1 MKKLSFNDVQQP
13 LREKGPDA
21 CIDIREMIGSEG
33 VGLMKLPIP
42 FLLPVYYIVNPE
54 DAHELM
60 VKHGDEAGKVELV
73 AKIARSTFGNGILFS
88 NGALWKRQRKLMQP
102 AFHHGHIRGYGER
115 MMAIAEKHLAA
126 WGAQGEV
133 DLAQEMHR
141 LTLKIVV
148 DILFSGD
155 ATGTMDAI
163 AEAIHDIGTGFSAQ
177 AESVFLALM
186 PDWFPAPA
194 LRQKSRG
201 AKNFNRLLRG
211 IIEERRRLGEAKSP
225 QDLLT
230 VLMYTKDAETGETM
244 DDEQL
249 RGELLTLYIAGHE
262 TTAWLLSWALSFLL
276 QNPESAGKFCEEL
289 AILEGKPPTVEDLLK
304 LPYSKM
310 VIQETLRLR
319 PPVWFMQRQTK
330 VEVTLNGRSYPPNS
344 MFMVLSY
351 ANHHDP
357 KIFPEPKAFKPE
369 RWANDTEKHLPKGAY
384 LPFALGSRI
393 CIGNGFALMEAQ
405 LLLNYIMQTFE
416 MRLLNHPQL
425 PKGSPVI
432 LGFAEPVKMEV
443 KAK

>member
-1 MKKLSFNDVQQP
+1 
-13 LREKGPDA
+13 
-21 CIDIREMIGSEG
+21 
-33 VGLMKLPIP
+33 
-42 FLLPVYYIVNPE
+42 
-54 DAHELM
+54 
-60 VKHGDEAGKVELV
+60 
-73 AKIARSTFGNGILFS
+73 
-88 NGALWKRQRKLMQP
+88 
-102 AFHHGHIRGYGER
+102 
-115 MMAIAEKHLAA
+115 
-126 WGAQGEV
+126 
-133 DLAQEMHR
+133 
-141 LTLKIVV
+141 
-148 DILFSGD
+148 
-155 ATGTMDAI
+155 
-163 AEAIHDIGTGFSAQ
+163 
-177 AESVFLALM
+177 M

-211 IIEERRRLGEAKSP
+211 IIEERRRLGEEKSP
-225 QDLLT
+225 KDLLT
-230 VLMYTKDAETGETM
+230 VLMYSKDAETGETM

-249 RGELLTLYIAGHE
+249 RGELLTLYVAGHE

-276 QNPESAGKFCEEL
+276 QNPEQAAKLSEEL
-289 AILEGKPPTVEDLLK
+289 TILEGKSPTVEDLPK

-330 VEVTLNGRSYPPNS
+330 VEVTLSGRSYPPNS

-357 KIFPEPKAFKPE
+357 TIFPDPKRFQPE
-369 RWANDTEKHLPKGAY
+369 RWANDAEKHLPKGAY

-405 LLLNYIMQTFE
+405 LLLNTIMQRFE
-416 MRLLNHPQL
+416 MRLLNTPQM

-432 LGFAEPVKMEV
+432 IGFAEPVMMEV